1 MAAILV
7 GLIGTAITAGITIY
21 QGVDK
26 KQKAK
31 AATNQ
36 ANALVAEAQKNL
48 EKNPYE
54 DLSVNLTAS
63 ERSRDAMRGLS
74 AQGGLGTFDQRMS
87 PGQRALNSLMN
98 QEQQI
103 QGSEIKQ
110 QQDLEKLV
118 AKEDAAIKDAQA
130 SINIGQ
136 AKQQRDAAT
145 QMEAD
150 SQAMF
155 GQAAAT
161 TAAGV
166 GTAIGQ
172 SARSQQPLNSSLR
185 GLDRSA
191 SGVDAAGV
199 KFDYGDASQM
209 GQALYDA
216 SQNTGFDWTSNTPTD
231 FYTSG
236 MQQGFYNKLQANK
249 GFQKEF
255 DATFGG
261 NNVVS
266 QKQMQDFM
274 ARNFLPYEIQAMYK

>member
-1 MAAILV
+1 MSAILV
-7 GLIGTAITAGITIY
+7 GLIGTAVTAGITIY
-21 QGVDK
+21 QGVDA

-31 AATNQ
+31 AASNQ
-36 ANALVAEAQKNL
+36 ANALLAEAQKNL

-54 DLSVNLTAS
+54 ELSVNLTAS

-87 PGQRALNSLMN
+87 PGQRALNALMG

-103 QGSEIKQ
+103 QASEIKQ

-118 AKEDAAIKDAQA
+118 AKEDTAIKDAQA
-130 SINIGQ
+130 SMNIGQ

-150 SQAMF
+150 AQAMF

-166 GTAIGQ
+166 GTAIAS
-172 SARSQQPLNSSLR
+172 SARSKQPLNSSLR

-191 SGVDAAGV
+191 SGVDAAGN
-199 KFDYGDASQM
+199 KFDYGDSAQM

-216 SQNTGFDWTSNTPTD
+216 SKGTGFDWTSNTGND

-236 MQQGFYNKLQANK
+236 MQQGFYNKLQANPA
-249 GFQKEF
+249 FQKEF

-261 NNVVS
+261 NNMVS

>member
-1 MAAILV
+1 MSAILV

-150 SQAMF
+150 AQAMF

-172 SARSQQPLNSSLR
+172 SARSKQPVNSSLR

-191 SGVDAAGV
+191 SGVDASGN
-199 KFDYGDASQM
+199 KFDYGSSINMASE
-209 GQALYDA
+209 LYDA
-216 SQNTGFDWTSNTPTD
+216 SQVTGFDWATNAGTD
-231 FYTSG
+231 PYTSG
-236 MQQGFYNKLQANK
+236 MQQGFYNKMQANPAFK
-249 GFQKEF
+249 KEF
-255 DATFGG
+255 EATFGG
-261 NNVVS
+261 TTMPTKNQFN
-266 QKQMQDFM
+266 DFM
-274 ARNFLPYEIQAMYK
+274 ASNFLPYEIQAMYK

>member
-1 MAAILV
+1 MSAILV
-7 GLIGTAITAGITIY
+7 GLIGTAVTAGITIY
-21 QGVDK
+21 QGVDA

-31 AATNQ
+31 AASNQ
-36 ANALVAEAQKNL
+36 ANALLAEAKKNL

-54 DLSVNLTAS
+54 ELSVNLTAS

-87 PGQRALNSLMN
+87 PGQRALNSLMS

-118 AKEDAAIKDAQA
+118 AKEDTAIKDAQA

-136 AKQQRDAAT
+136 AKQQREAAT

-150 SQAMF
+150 AQAMF

-172 SARSQQPLNSSLR
+172 SARSKQPLNSSLR

-191 SGVDAAGV
+191 SGVDAAGN

-209 GQALYDA
+209 GKNLYDA
-216 SQNTGFDWTSNTPTD
+216 SQVTGFDWTSNTAAD
-231 FYTSG
+231 SYTSG
-236 MQQGFYNKLQANK
+236 MQQGFYNKLQANP

-261 NNVVS
+261 TNPVTN
-266 QKQMQDFM
+266 KQMQDFM

>member
-7 GLIGTAITAGITIY
+7 GLIGTAVTAGITIY
-21 QGVDK
+21 QGVDA

-31 AATNQ
+31 AASNQ
-36 ANALVAEAQKNL
+36 ANALLAEAKKNL

-54 DLSVNLTAS
+54 ELSVNLTAS

-87 PGQRALNSLMN
+87 PGQRALNSLMK

-118 AKEDAAIKDAQA
+118 AKEDTAIKDAQA

-136 AKQQRDAAT
+136 AKQQREAAT

-150 SQAMF
+150 AQAMF

-172 SARSQQPLNSSLR
+172 SARSKQPVNSSLR

-191 SGVDAAGV
+191 TGTDASGA
-199 KFDYGDASQM
+199 KFDYGGSINMASE
-209 GQALYDA
+209 LYDA
-216 SQNTGFDWTSNTPTD
+216 SQATGFDWTTNAVTD
-231 FYTSG
+231 PYTSG
-236 MQQGFYNKLQANK
+236 MQQGFYNKLQANP

-261 NNVVS
+261 TTMPTKNQFN
-266 QKQMQDFM
+266 DFM